1 MIPET
6 KQVQLSQIVF
16 DEAIY
21 PRKGGHDPALVQ
33 KYAECI
39 ANIEAAGKYIAIATD
54 NTLLDGKHRWLA
66 YRTANKDEPGI
77 EIPAF
82 VYDVHDTHA
91 KLALAVELNSAHG
104 YQLTSSDKKA
114 AAISLYNYGYQQ
126 ETVAKMLSVGLT
138 KVNAWLSDILKAKK
152 DEENRQ
158 IWDMWLACYTET
170 EIGEAVGLVQT
181 TVRDR
186 LKVLADSY
194 RSKNPLKHLFQE
206 EGWTRPLYNVWHF
219 AKKTNAGDH
228 FGNSEQRIL
237 DNLLYLYTE
246 PLDIVVDPFA
256 GGGSTID
263 VCRERGRRYWVSDRC
278 PIIRR
283 EREIRK
289 ADILDG
295 LPSLKGRWG
304 EVALLYLDPPYWRQ
318 AAGEYSKDP
327 EDLANMSLDD
337 FYHHLCGYITAFAA
351 KLRTGA
357 HIAMLMQPTQWRADD
372 KQAVDH
378 ILDICQRIELPVE
391 WRISVPYSTEQY
403 NEQQVN
409 WAKEN
414 RRLLLLTREVVVW
427 TVTNGA

>member
-104 YQLTSSDKKA
+104 YQLTISDKKA

-126 ETVAKMLSVGLT
+126 ETIAKMLSVGLT
-138 KVNAWLSDILKAKK
+138 KVNAWLSDVLKAKK
-152 DEENRQ
+152 DDENRQ

-186 LKVLADSY
+186 LKVLAKKFSGTF
-194 RSKNPLKHLFQE
+194 SLKHLFQE
-206 EGWTRPLYNVWHF
+206 EGWTRPLYNVWSF
-219 AKKTNAGDH
+219 AKKTNAGEPPD
-228 FGNSEQRIL
+228 NSKSPQSPGQHNHWDMWGHPFIRIKL
-237 DNLLYLYTE
+237 TIINL
-246 PLDIVVDPFA
+246 I
-256 GGGSTID
+256 
-263 VCRERGRRYWVSDRC
+263 
-278 PIIRR
+278 IIRIIIVNLMAPKQATWLH
-283 EREIRK
+283 ESAVI
-289 ADILDG
+289 IL
-295 LPSLKGRWG
+295 
-304 EVALLYLDPPYWRQ
+304 
-318 AAGEYSKDP
+318 
-327 EDLANMSLDD
+327 
-337 FYHHLCGYITAFAA
+337 
-351 KLRTGA
+351 LR
-357 HIAMLMQPTQWRADD
+357 WRA
-372 KQAVDH
+372 
-378 ILDICQRIELPVE
+378 
-391 WRISVPYSTEQY
+391 
-403 NEQQVN
+403 
-409 WAKEN
+409 
-414 RRLLLLTREVVVW
+414 
-427 TVTNGA
+427 